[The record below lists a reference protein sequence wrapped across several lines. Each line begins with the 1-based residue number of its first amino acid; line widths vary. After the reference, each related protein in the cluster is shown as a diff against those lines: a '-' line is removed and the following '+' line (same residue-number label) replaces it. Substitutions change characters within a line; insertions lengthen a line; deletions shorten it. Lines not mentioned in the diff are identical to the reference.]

1 MEEESAYS
9 SSSID
14 FVPITQSTTSNTSV
28 KVQNNSQTSANIST
42 NAQQASV
49 DASYDTT
56 INVQPLH
63 GGTNLYGIKNY
74 EIIYKKKKIFIK
86 SENIHKALFYIVKNA
101 NINHDCLFQVKIKST
116 DKSKA
121 SKKYDIYHFKNNKR
135 KVINKIN

>member
-9 SSSID
+9 SSSIEI
-14 FVPITQSTTSNTSV
+14 VPITKSTTSNTPV
-28 KVQNNSQTSANIST
+28 KVQDNSQASANIST

-74 EIIYKKKKIFIK
+74 EIIYKKKKFQIK
-86 SENIHKALFYIVKNA
+86 SNNINKALLYLVNSL
-101 NINHDCLFQVKIKST
+101 NINHDCLFEVKT
-116 DKSKA
+116 N
-121 SKKYDIYHFKNNKR
+121 KKKNDIYHFKNNKR
-135 KVINKIN
+135 KIINKIN